1 MQNGINEQIQ
11 AIMSLKQRGMQPQQV
26 LQMMFQQNPQL
37 NQLMTQFQN
46 MSQGRNP
53 RDFIIQFAQQ
63 NGLNQQSIQAMQQL
77 FGK

>member
-1 MQNGINEQIQ
+1 MANGINEQIS
-11 AIMSLKQRGMQPQQV
+11 ALMTFKQKGMQPQQV
-26 LQMMFQQNPQL
+26 MQMLMQQNPQL

-53 RDFIIQFAQQ
+53 RDFVIQFAQQ
-63 NGLNQQSIQAMQQL
+63 NGIDAQTIQAMQQF

>member
-1 MQNGINEQIQ
+1 MTF
-11 AIMSLKQRGMQPQQV
+11 KQKGMQPQQV
-26 LQMMFQQNPQL
+26 MQMLMQQNPQL

-53 RDFIIQFAQQ
+53 RDFVIQFAQQ
-63 NGLNQQSIQAMQQL
+63 NGIDAQTIQAMQQF

>member
-1 MQNGINEQIQ
+1 MQNNINGQIQ
-11 AIMSLKQRGMQPQQV
+11 ALMSLKQKGANPQQV
-26 LQMMFQQNPQL
+26 MQMLVQQNPQL

-53 RDFIIQFAQQ
+53 RDFVIQFAQQ
-63 NGLNQQSIQAMQQL
+63 NGLDPQSIQTMQQL